1 MKRECIIGKIRT
13 ISLQS
18 DKFLNKRIK
27 EENISILRN
36 HIPLF
41 YILPYSGE
49 KMLFNELSKIW
60 DISKSSLSDIVN
72 KYEALGI
79 VTKCSC
85 TDDKRTVYIGL
96 TNKAL
101 CIKDKLDEIEDE
113 FLDIMLNEFTNEER
127 EIFETYIKKSISNL
141 IAK

>member
-13 ISLQS
+13 ITLQM

-27 EENISILRN
+27 EENLPILTN

-41 YILPYSGE
+41 YILPYNGE
-49 KMLFNELSKIW
+49 KMIFNELAKAW

-72 KYEALGI
+72 KYENLNL

-85 TDDKRTVYIGL
+85 TDDKRSVYIGL
-96 TNKAL
+96 TKEAIY
-101 CIKDKLDEIEDE
+101 IKDKLDEIEDE
-113 FLDIMLNEFTNEER
+113 FLDVLLKNFTKEER
-127 EIFETYIKKSISNL
+127 KIYEIYTEKSLSN
-141 IAK
+141 IINI

>member
-1 MKRECIIGKIRT
+1 MKRECIIAKIRT

-27 EENISILRN
+27 EENLPILRN

-41 YILPYSGE
+41 YILPYNGE
-49 KMLFNELSKIW
+49 KILFNELAKTW

-72 KYEALGI
+72 KYESLNL

-85 TDDKRTVYIGL
+85 TDDKRSVYIGL
-96 TNKAL
+96 TKNAL
-101 CIKDKLDEIEDE
+101 YIKDKLDEIEDE
-113 FLDIMLNEFTNEER
+113 FLDILLKNFTNEER
-127 EIFETYIKKSISNL
+127 EIYEIYIKKSLSN
-141 IAK
+141 IINM